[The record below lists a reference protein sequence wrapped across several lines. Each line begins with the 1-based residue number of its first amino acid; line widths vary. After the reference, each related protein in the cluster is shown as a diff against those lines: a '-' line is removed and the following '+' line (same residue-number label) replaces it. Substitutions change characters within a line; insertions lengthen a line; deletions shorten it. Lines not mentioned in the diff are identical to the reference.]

1 MANDQNPIE
10 TSRVASRSLKATSK
24 ELADLKFALDEAAI
38 VAITDQRGIIT
49 FVNDKFCEI
58 SKYSREELVGQD
70 HRIVNSTYH
79 SKDFIRKIWVT
90 IARGQTWHGE
100 LRNQTKDGAF
110 YWVDTTIVPFLD
122 DRGKPY
128 QYVAIRF
135 DITERKL
142 AEHRIRQQAELLDKT
157 RDAVLV
163 CDLNYDI
170 LFWNRGA
177 EKIYGMDVEEVLGRN
192 IVDVLF
198 DGDAKELEMLRAAFE
213 PTGTVNRVVKRRAG
227 TGEQLTI
234 DARWT
239 LVRNEL
245 DQPDYIL
252 ITQTDISQQKNAE
265 EHLLRVQRLE
275 SIGTLA
281 GGIAHDLNNT
291 LSPVLMGVEMLEE
304 SENLSDEGRK
314 WLSLI
319 RDNAERGAELVR
331 QVLTFARGSEGS
343 IVPLQLRHVAKELI
357 QVLRETLPK
366 SIMLKQQLEP
376 DLWIIKADPT
386 QMHQV
391 LMNLCLNASDAM
403 PDGGTLSISITNETI
418 DEGYHQMNP
427 ELTPGQYVLVV
438 VEDTGHGMTSDTV
451 DRIFDPFFTTKEIG
465 KGTGLGL
472 STVLTIVEA
481 HGGIL
486 DVKSSVDRGTKFSIY
501 FPAVA
506 SQEHSPESE
515 IEQNVPH
522 GDGRLILI
530 VDDEA
535 DVREITRAAL
545 EKAGYRTLT
554 AADGA
559 DGLAVFADHKDEIA
573 VVITDASMP
582 VIDGSVLTRAIR
594 KIAPETLIIAMSGLL
609 TSAQISQLETAGVN
623 AFLTKPFTAKK
634 LLGDLTVLLSM
645 EPKTERGQP

>member
-1 MANDQNPIE
+1 MANDQNMIE
-10 TSRVASRSLKATSK
+10 VNDLPKRSLKATSK

-38 VAITDQRGIIT
+38 VAVTDQRGIIT

-79 SKDFIRKIWVT
+79 SKEFIRKIWVT

-100 LRNQTKDGAF
+100 LRNQTKDGEY

-122 DRGKPY
+122 ERGKPY
-128 QYVAIRF
+128 QYIAIRF

-157 RDAVLV
+157 RDAVIV

-177 EKIYGMDVEEVLGRN
+177 EKIYGMSVEDVLGRN
-192 IVDVLF
+192 IIDVLF
-198 DGDAKELEMLRAAFE
+198 GGSPQELETIRADFE
-213 PTGTVNRVVKRRAG
+213 PDGKMNRVVKRKTKDGR
-227 TGEQLTI
+227 QLTI

-239 LVRNEL
+239 LVSNEL
-245 DQPDYIL
+245 GQPDYIL
-252 ITQTDISQQKNAE
+252 ITQTDISQQKQAE
-265 EHLLRVQRLE
+265 DHLLRVQRME

-281 GGIAHDLNNT
+281 GGIEHDLNNT
-291 LSPVLMGVEMLEE
+291 LSPVLMGVEMLEG
-304 SENLSDEGRK
+304 SETLSEDSRK
-314 WLSLI
+314 WLALI
-319 RDNAERGAELVR
+319 RDNAERAADLVR
-331 QVLTFARGSEGS
+331 QVLTFARGSEGNV
-343 IVPLQLRHVAKELI
+343 VPMQLRHVAKELV

-366 SIMLKQQLEP
+366 SILLKQQIEP
-376 DLWIIKADPT
+376 DLWAIKADPT

-403 PDGGTLSISITNETI
+403 LDGGTLSISLTNETI
-418 DEGYHQMNP
+418 DEGYYRMNP
-427 ELTPGQYVLVV
+427 EIAPGKYILVE
-438 VEDTGHGMTSDTV
+438 VEDTGHGMSNETIE
-451 DRIFDPFFTTKEIG
+451 RIFDPFFTTKEIG

-472 STVLTIVEA
+472 STVLNIVEA

-486 DVKSSVDRGTKFSIY
+486 DVKSSVGRGTKFSIF
-501 FPAVA
+501 FPAIA
-506 SQEHSPESE
+506 SQERSAVSDT
-515 IEQNVPH
+515 EQISQ
-522 GDGRLILI
+522 DGEGQLILI

-545 EKAGYRTLT
+545 EKAGYRTLD
-554 AADGA
+554 APDGA
-559 DGLAVFADHKDEIA
+559 EGLAVFADHKDEIA
-573 VVITDASMP
+573 AVITDASMP
-582 VIDGSVLTRAIR
+582 LLDGVVLSRAIR
-594 KIAPETLIIAMSGLL
+594 KISPGTKIVAMSGLL
-609 TSAQISQLETAGVN
+609 SSSQISQLEAAGVD

-634 LLGDLTVLLSM
+634 LLADLTALLS
-645 EPKTERGQP
+645 

>member
-1 MANDQNPIE
+1 MANDTNQADISVPL
-10 TSRVASRSLKATSK
+10 RRSLEATSK

-58 SKYSREELVGQD
+58 SKYTRDELVGQD

-100 LRNQTKDGAF
+100 LRNKTKDGEY

-122 DRGKPY
+122 ERGKPY
-128 QYVAIRF
+128 QYIAIRF

-177 EKIYGMDVEEVLGRN
+177 EKIYGMEVSEVLGRS
-192 IVDVLF
+192 IIDVLF
-198 DGDAKELEMLRAAFE
+198 DGDLRELEAIRNAFE
-213 PTGTVNRVVKRRAG
+213 PTGKMNRVVKRKTKDGR
-227 TGEQLTI
+227 QLTI

-252 ITQTDISQQKNAE
+252 ITQTDISQQKQAE
-265 EHLLRVQRLE
+265 DHLLRVQRME

-291 LSPVLMGVEMLEE
+291 LFPVLMGVEMLEE
-304 SENLSDEGRK
+304 HESLGPQGRK
-314 WLSLI
+314 WLAMI
-319 RDNAERGAELVR
+319 RDNAERGADLVR
-331 QVLTFARGSEGS
+331 QVLSFARGSDKNV
-343 IVPLQLRHVAKELI
+343 VPIQLRHVAKELI
-357 QVLRETLPK
+357 QVLRETLPR
-366 SIMLKQQLEP
+366 SITLKQQIEP
-376 DLWIIKADPT
+376 ELWIVNADPT

-403 PDGGTLSISITNETI
+403 PDGGVLSISLTNEAI
-418 DEGYHQMNP
+418 DESYHRMSP
-427 ELTPGQYVLVV
+427 EIAPGRYVLVT
-438 VEDTGHGMTSDTV
+438 VEDSGHGMSEETIE
-451 DRIFDPFFTTKEIG
+451 RIFDPFFTTKEIG

-472 STVLTIVEA
+472 STVLNIVEDHA
-481 HGGIL
+481 GFL
-486 DVKSSVDRGTKFSIY
+486 DVKSEVGRGTKFSIY
-501 FPAVA
+501 FPAV
-506 SQEHSPESE
+506 ESE
-515 IEQNVPH
+515 EITSQTESETDVSE
-522 GDGRLILI
+522 GRGQLILI
-530 VDDEA
+530 VDDEP
-535 DVREITRAAL
+535 DVIEITQFAL
-545 EKAGYRTLT
+545 EHAGYRTLT
-554 AADGA
+554 ATDGA
-559 DGLAVFADHKDEIA
+559 EGIAAFADNKEELA
-573 VVITDASMP
+573 AVITDASMP
-582 VIDGSVLTRAIR
+582 LVDGALLARAVR
-594 KIAPETLIIAMSGLL
+594 RIAPQIKVIAMSGLL
-609 TSAQISQLETAGVN
+609 SSAQISQLEAAGVD
-623 AFLTKPFTAKK
+623 AFLKKPFTAKK
-634 LLGDLTVLLSM
+634 LLACLAVLLPR
-645 EPKTERGQP
+645 PK